1 MKNEKSEQKL
11 LIYVHLWKAYR
22 DTEKL
27 RKKKKI
33 RGRKRQKAMR
43 K

>member
-27 RKKKKI
+27 RKKKSEGEKD
-33 RGRKRQKAMR
+33 KKL
-43 K
+43 